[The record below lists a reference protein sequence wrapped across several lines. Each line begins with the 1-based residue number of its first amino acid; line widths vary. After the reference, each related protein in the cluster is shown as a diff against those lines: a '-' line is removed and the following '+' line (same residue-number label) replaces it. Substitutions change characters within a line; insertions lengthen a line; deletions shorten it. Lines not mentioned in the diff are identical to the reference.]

1 MRRPDATA
9 IAIGVGLIVLL
20 LGYLLPSFFGSVP
33 QLVEL
38 RTTVLGI
45 AVILAAVATLVAI
58 FSLVSVH
65 WRRLRARRSPDRYSA
80 FTLLAFVLTFVA
92 GIVVYSWR
100 MYTVEYEQIV
110 VNAIQVPVEASL
122 MAVLAVTLTLA
133 AFRIFQRRQG
143 LLAVVFVISVLL
155 FLLLNS
161 GVTAFF
167 ETLLPEGILG
177 PVLGIVQILPVAG
190 ARGILLGIALGSIM
204 AGLRILFG
212 VERPYSG

>member
-38 RTTVLGI
+38 RTTILGI

-58 FSLVSVH
+58 FSLVSAH
-65 WRRLRARRSPDRYSA
+65 WRRLRARQPDRYSI

-92 GIVVYSWR
+92 GVAAYGLR
-100 MYTVEYEQIV
+100 MYPNEYQQVV

-122 MAVLAVTLTLA
+122 MAVLSVTLTLA

-143 LLAVVFVISVLL
+143 LLAVVFVFSVLL

-161 GVTAFF
+161 GVTAFL
-167 ETLLPEGILG
+167 ESMIPDAILG

-212 VERPYSG
+212 AERPYSG

>member
-38 RTTVLGI
+38 RTTILGI

-58 FSLVSVH
+58 FSLVSAH
-65 WRRLRARRSPDRYSA
+65 WRRLRARQPDRYSI
-80 FTLLAFVLTFVA
+80 FTLLAFALTFVA
-92 GIVVYSWR
+92 GVAAYGLR
-100 MYTVEYEQIV
+100 MYPNEYQQVV

-122 MAVLAVTLTLA
+122 MAVLSVTLTLA

-143 LLAVVFVISVLL
+143 LLAVVFVFSVLL

-161 GVTAFF
+161 GVTAFL
-167 ETLLPEGILG
+167 ESMIPDAILG

-212 VERPYSG
+212 AERPYSG

>member
-9 IAIGVGLIVLL
+9 IAIGVGLIALL
-20 LGYLLPSFFGSVP
+20 LGYLLPSAFGSVP

-38 RTTVLGI
+38 RTTILGI

-65 WRRLRARRSPDRYSA
+65 WRKLRARRAPDRYSA
-80 FTLLAFVLTFVA
+80 FTLLAFVITFVV
-92 GIVVYSWR
+92 GIAAYSLQLFIP
-100 MYTVEYEQIV
+100 EYQQVV
-110 VNAIQVPVEASL
+110 VNAIQMPIEASL
-122 MAVLAVTLTLA
+122 MAVLAVTLSMA

-143 LLAVVFVISVLL
+143 LLAIVFVVSVLL

-161 GVTAFF
+161 GVTAIL
-167 ETLLPEGILG
+167 EPILPDDFLG

-190 ARGILLGIALGSIM
+190 GRGILLGIALGSIM
-204 AGLRILFG
+204 AGLRVLFG
-212 VERPYSG
+212 AERPYSG